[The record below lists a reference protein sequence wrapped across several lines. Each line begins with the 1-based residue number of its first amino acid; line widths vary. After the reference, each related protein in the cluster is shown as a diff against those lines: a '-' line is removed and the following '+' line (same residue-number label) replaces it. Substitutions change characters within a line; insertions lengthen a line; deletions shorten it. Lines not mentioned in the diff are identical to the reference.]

1 MNSFIGATFRFFE
14 FIEGFHLKKAQIF
27 FAPLLGFSSTGIL
40 YIMHVF
46 VHFLSTTV
54 KGDVDGDF
62 LRGYFEIY
70 LLRRRPLE
78 YFKMYFITQTGVRN
92 F

>member
-54 KGDVDGDF
+54 RKDVELQNIFYNAGGDF
-62 LRGYFEIY
+62 WRGIY
-70 LLRRRPLE
+70 KKCVL
-78 YFKMYFITQTGVRN
+78 
-92 F
+92 